1 MILSYCHTLAI
12 NIAKYKGNISL
23 LYFLFFQ
30 LEPHSGESIWRIRP
44 NFNSHIFSYIQWIQG
59 VMSNTSSMPH
69 NFISL
74 AQGWSHCTCCSVQED
89 SRWQG
94 EEGARP
100 PHADLWA
107 HGWDRRGAHRCARG
121 KACLGVV
128 GCRKGRT
135 REPGSRESERTAPL
149 ERWTPPGNDATWG
162 GRWRNLE
169 RWIPPP
175 PPSPA
180 PSSGS
185 RWTSLSHPDK
195 EDNNGWWWW
204 YLQLLI
210 MLTKMQGG
218 QWWWPP
224 PAGADYRVP
233 SQRPCCMCT
242 PAIWHSVFW
251 YCVFCILY
259 LY

>member
-121 KACLGVV
+121 KACWGVV

-135 REPGSRESERTAPL
+135 REPGSRELERTAPL
-149 ERWTPPGNDATWG
+149 ERWTPPGNEATWG
-162 GRWRNLE
+162 GGGEVWKGGFHLHLRPQLRLLVVAE
-169 RWIPPP
+169 
-175 PPSPA
+175 
-180 PSSGS
+180 
-185 RWTSLSHPDK
+185 LH
-195 EDNNGWWWW
+195 
-204 YLQLLI
+204 YLTLI
-210 MLTKMQGG
+210 KRTTMVDDDGI
-218 QWWWPP
+218 
-224 PAGADYRVP
+224 
-233 SQRPCCMCT
+233 CN
-242 PAIWHSVFW
+242 F
-251 YCVFCILY
+251 
-259 LY
+259 